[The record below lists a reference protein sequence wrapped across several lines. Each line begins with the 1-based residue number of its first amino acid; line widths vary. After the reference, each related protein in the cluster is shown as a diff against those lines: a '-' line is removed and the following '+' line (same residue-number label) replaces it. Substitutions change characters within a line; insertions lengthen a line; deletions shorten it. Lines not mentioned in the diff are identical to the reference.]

1 MINFKKY
8 GKRCLSLFLA
18 ASMILMPAV
27 QTFAE
32 EETAAATTDSTQT
45 AEEDRETQRQKCYA
59 IAPDSNSVE
68 NWPQGPAT
76 YADSAIVM
84 DMNSG
89 AVLYSKQIEKK
100 HYPASITK
108 LLTTLV
114 ALDNAELTDT
124 VEFSQDSISF
134 LEYGDA
140 HIGMTPGEQISM
152 EDALYA
158 VLLASANEVSYAVA
172 ESVGKK
178 MGGGYDTF
186 IQAMNDESEKL
197 GCTGSHWTNAN
208 GLHDE
213 QHYTT
218 AHDMAR
224 IGAAV
229 YQKEAFRTI
238 SQSLSHTIPA
248 TNLVNE
254 ERTFQQKHK
263 MLWPQNDNYYE
274 YCKGGK
280 TGYTDQ
286 ARTTLVTMA
295 DNGDMQLVAVVLYDF
310 GNDAYIDTRAMFD
323 YAYSNFSK
331 ISLKDQKL
339 PEGVKS
345 YEDEDAYIVLPKSAQ
360 FSDVKAEVKEDSN
373 KDGSGTVTFTYKG
386 QEVGSVKAAIEKTEE
401 SSAAVLGKKKD
412 KTTSTVV
419 TGISKF
425 MKIVIG
431 VVIAVVILLIIIVV
445 LANYRKQIR
454 RRRRKKGKRI
464 SAKLRNRGG
473 SVPGKGIWPSDER
486 RVQHSGGRTWRIR
499 KRSFFYYET
508 SGTKG
513 SERSRSSLISF
524 HCNKNPAPEKAGNFP
539 GRQQEIRK
547 SI

>member
-1 MINFKKY
+1 MINFKRY
-8 GKRCLSLFLA
+8 GKCCLSLFLA
-18 ASMILMPAV
+18 ASMILMPPV

-45 AEEDRETQRQKCYA
+45 AGEDRETQRQNCYA

-197 GCTGSHWTNAN
+197 GCTGSHWMNAN

-310 GNDAYIDTRAMFD
+310 GN
-323 YAYSNFSK
+323 
-331 ISLKDQKL
+331 
-339 PEGVKS
+339 
-345 YEDEDAYIVLPKSAQ
+345 DAYIVLPKSAQ

-454 RRRRKKGKRI
+454 RRRRKKGKRRN
-464 SAKLRNRGG
+464 AKSGNVKR
-473 SVPGKGIWPSDER
+473 KKKR
-486 RVQHSGGRTWRIR
+486 RR
-499 KRSFFYYET
+499 
-508 SGTKG
+508 
-513 SERSRSSLISF
+513 
-524 HCNKNPAPEKAGNFP
+524 
-539 GRQQEIRK
+539 
-547 SI
+547 

>member
-18 ASMILMPAV
+18 ASMILMPSV

-45 AEEDRETQRQKCYA
+45 EEEDRETQRQNCYA

-68 NWPQGPAT
+68 NLPQGPAT

-310 GNDAYIDTRAMFD
+310 GM
-323 YAYSNFSK
+323 
-331 ISLKDQKL
+331 
-339 PEGVKS
+339 
-345 YEDEDAYIVLPKSAQ
+345 
-360 FSDVKAEVKEDSN
+360 
-373 KDGSGTVTFTYKG
+373 
-386 QEVGSVKAAIEKTEE
+386 
-401 SSAAVLGKKKD
+401 
-412 KTTSTVV
+412 
-419 TGISKF
+419 
-425 MKIVIG
+425 M
-431 VVIAVVILLIIIVV
+431 LI
-445 LANYRKQIR
+445 
-454 RRRRKKGKRI
+454 
-464 SAKLRNRGG
+464 
-473 SVPGKGIWPSDER
+473 
-486 RVQHSGGRTWRIR
+486 
-499 KRSFFYYET
+499 
-508 SGTKG
+508 
-513 SERSRSSLISF
+513 
-524 HCNKNPAPEKAGNFP
+524 
-539 GRQQEIRK
+539 
-547 SI
+547 

>member
-27 QTFAE
+27 QIFAE

-45 AEEDRETQRQKCYA
+45 AEEDRETQRQNCYA
-59 IAPDSNSVE
+59 IVPDSNSVE

-197 GCTGSHWTNAN
+197 GCTGSHWMNAN

-238 SQSLSHTIPA
+238 RFRQ
-248 TNLVNE
+248 
-254 ERTFQQKHK
+254 R
-263 MLWPQNDNYYE
+263 
-274 YCKGGK
+274 
-280 TGYTDQ
+280 
-286 ARTTLVTMA
+286 
-295 DNGDMQLVAVVLYDF
+295 
-310 GNDAYIDTRAMFD
+310 
-323 YAYSNFSK
+323 
-331 ISLKDQKL
+331 
-339 PEGVKS
+339 
-345 YEDEDAYIVLPKSAQ
+345 
-360 FSDVKAEVKEDSN
+360 
-373 KDGSGTVTFTYKG
+373 
-386 QEVGSVKAAIEKTEE
+386 
-401 SSAAVLGKKKD
+401 
-412 KTTSTVV
+412 
-419 TGISKF
+419 
-425 MKIVIG
+425 
-431 VVIAVVILLIIIVV
+431 IL
-445 LANYRKQIR
+445 
-454 RRRRKKGKRI
+454 
-464 SAKLRNRGG
+464 
-473 SVPGKGIWPSDER
+473 
-486 RVQHSGGRTWRIR
+486 
-499 KRSFFYYET
+499 
-508 SGTKG
+508 
-513 SERSRSSLISF
+513 
-524 HCNKNPAPEKAGNFP
+524 
-539 GRQQEIRK
+539 
-547 SI
+547 

>member
-45 AEEDRETQRQKCYA
+45 AEEDRETQRQNCYA

-76 YADSAIVM
+76 YADTAIVM

-158 VLLASANEVSYAVA
+158 VLLA
-172 ESVGKK
+172 
-178 MGGGYDTF
+178 M
-186 IQAMNDESEKL
+186 IDESEKL

-373 KDGSGTVTFTYKG
+373 KDGSGIVTFTYKG

-401 SSAAVLGKKKD
+401 SSAAVFGKKKD

-454 RRRRKKGKRI
+454 RRRRKKGKRRN
-464 SAKLRNRGG
+464 AKSGNVKR
-473 SVPGKGIWPSDER
+473 KKKR
-486 RVQHSGGRTWRIR
+486 RR
-499 KRSFFYYET
+499 
-508 SGTKG
+508 
-513 SERSRSSLISF
+513 
-524 HCNKNPAPEKAGNFP
+524 
-539 GRQQEIRK
+539 
-547 SI
+547 

>member
-18 ASMILMPAV
+18 ASMILMPSV

-45 AEEDRETQRQKCYA
+45 EEEDRETQRQNCYA

-238 SQSLSHTIPA
+238 SQSLSHTIPV

-310 GNDAYIDTRAMFD
+310 GN
-323 YAYSNFSK
+323 
-331 ISLKDQKL
+331 
-339 PEGVKS
+339 
-345 YEDEDAYIVLPKSAQ
+345 DAYIVLPKSAQ

-454 RRRRKKGKRI
+454 RRRRKKGKRRN
-464 SAKLRNRGG
+464 AKSGNVKR
-473 SVPGKGIWPSDER
+473 KKKR
-486 RVQHSGGRTWRIR
+486 RR
-499 KRSFFYYET
+499 
-508 SGTKG
+508 
-513 SERSRSSLISF
+513 
-524 HCNKNPAPEKAGNFP
+524 
-539 GRQQEIRK
+539 
-547 SI
+547 

>member
-18 ASMILMPAV
+18 ASMILMPSV

-45 AEEDRETQRQKCYA
+45 EEEDRETQRQHCYA

-229 YQKEAFRTI
+229 YQKEALRTI
-238 SQSLSHTIPA
+238 SQSLSHTIPV

-310 GNDAYIDTRAMFD
+310 GN
-323 YAYSNFSK
+323 
-331 ISLKDQKL
+331 
-339 PEGVKS
+339 
-345 YEDEDAYIVLPKSAQ
+345 DAYIVLPKSAQ

-454 RRRRKKGKRI
+454 RRRRKKGKRRN
-464 SAKLRNRGG
+464 AKSGNVKR
-473 SVPGKGIWPSDER
+473 KKKR
-486 RVQHSGGRTWRIR
+486 RR
-499 KRSFFYYET
+499 
-508 SGTKG
+508 
-513 SERSRSSLISF
+513 
-524 HCNKNPAPEKAGNFP
+524 
-539 GRQQEIRK
+539 
-547 SI
+547 

>member
-18 ASMILMPAV
+18 ASMILMPSV

-45 AEEDRETQRQKCYA
+45 EEEDRETQRQNCYA

-178 MGGGYDTF
+178 MGGG
-186 IQAMNDESEKL
+186 
-197 GCTGSHWTNAN
+197 
-208 GLHDE
+208 
-213 QHYTT
+213 
-218 AHDMAR
+218 
-224 IGAAV
+224 
-229 YQKEAFRTI
+229 
-238 SQSLSHTIPA
+238 
-248 TNLVNE
+248 
-254 ERTFQQKHK
+254 
-263 MLWPQNDNYYE
+263 
-274 YCKGGK
+274 
-280 TGYTDQ
+280 
-286 ARTTLVTMA
+286 
-295 DNGDMQLVAVVLYDF
+295 
-310 GNDAYIDTRAMFD
+310 
-323 YAYSNFSK
+323 
-331 ISLKDQKL
+331 
-339 PEGVKS
+339 
-345 YEDEDAYIVLPKSAQ
+345 
-360 FSDVKAEVKEDSN
+360 
-373 KDGSGTVTFTYKG
+373 
-386 QEVGSVKAAIEKTEE
+386 
-401 SSAAVLGKKKD
+401 
-412 KTTSTVV
+412 
-419 TGISKF
+419 
-425 MKIVIG
+425 
-431 VVIAVVILLIIIVV
+431 
-445 LANYRKQIR
+445 
-454 RRRRKKGKRI
+454 
-464 SAKLRNRGG
+464 
-473 SVPGKGIWPSDER
+473 
-486 RVQHSGGRTWRIR
+486 
-499 KRSFFYYET
+499 
-508 SGTKG
+508 
-513 SERSRSSLISF
+513 
-524 HCNKNPAPEKAGNFP
+524 
-539 GRQQEIRK
+539 
-547 SI
+547 

>member
-45 AEEDRETQRQKCYA
+45 AEEDRETQRQNCYA
-59 IAPDSNSVE
+59 IAPDSNSVD

-114 ALDNAELTDT
+114 ALDHAKLTDK

-134 LEYGDA
+134 LQYGDA
-140 HIGMTPGEQISM
+140 HIGMRAGEELTL
-152 EDALYA
+152 EDSLYA

-172 ESVGKK
+172 ESVGKQ
-178 MGGGYDTF
+178 MGGDYNTF
-186 IQAMNDESEKL
+186 IEAMNEESDAL

-218 AHDMAR
+218 AHDMAL

-238 SQSLSHTIPA
+238 AQSLTHQIPP

-254 ERTFQQKHK
+254 VRTVNQKHK
-263 MLWPQNDNYYE
+263 MLWPQNANYYE

-295 DNGDMQLVAVVLYDF
+295 DNGELQLVAVVLYDF
-310 GNDAYIDTRAMFD
+310 GSDAYTDTRAIFD
-323 YAYSNFSK
+323 YGFNNFYFQK
-331 ISLKDQKL
+331 MYVDKWKDVPNRY
-339 PEGVKS
+339 PEGSILTIDGETSHFFVNGMQKQS
-345 YEDEDAYIVLPKSAQ
+345 EEILGTTYFKAPPGEMKIKFHVSTWTKTLP
-360 FSDVKAEVKEDSN
+360 
-373 KDGSGTVTFTYKG
+373 
-386 QEVGSVKAAIEKTEE
+386 SVK
-401 SSAAVLGKKKD
+401 V
-412 KTTSTVV
+412 
-419 TGISKF
+419 
-425 MKIVIG
+425 
-431 VVIAVVILLIIIVV
+431 
-445 LANYRKQIR
+445 
-454 RRRRKKGKRI
+454 
-464 SAKLRNRGG
+464 
-473 SVPGKGIWPSDER
+473 
-486 RVQHSGGRTWRIR
+486 RIR
-499 KRSFFYYET
+499 EVW
-508 SGTKG
+508 
-513 SERSRSSLISF
+513 L
-524 HCNKNPAPEKAGNFP
+524 
-539 GRQQEIRK
+539 
-547 SI
+547 

>member
-45 AEEDRETQRQKCYA
+45 AEEDRETQRQNCYA

-295 DNGDMQLVAVVLYDF
+295 DNGEMELAAVILYDY
-310 GNDAYIDTRAMFD
+310 GVDAYTDTRAMMD
-323 YAYSNFSK
+323 YVFQNFSK
-331 ISLKDQKL
+331 VPITKL
-339 PEGVKS
+339 EQPEEVAKYTS
-345 YEDEDAYIVLPKSAQ
+345 EDAYIVLPNGADTSQVKCEITEVKGEKGTAVFTIQGQNVGSTEVLL
-360 FSDVKAEVKEDSN
+360 SDVYFQKEKDVQVSDSDNKNITAVTGEQAKEKRPVKKMVLIGAS
-373 KDGSGTVTFTYKG
+373 
-386 QEVGSVKAAIEKTEE
+386 A
-401 SSAAVLGKKKD
+401 AAVLAAAVG
-412 KTTSTVV
+412 
-419 TGISKF
+419 GR
-425 MKIVIG
+425 IVY
-431 VVIAVVILLIIIVV
+431 VRYQR
-445 LANYRKQIR
+445 NKRRKQR
-454 RRRRKKGKRI
+454 RRRRKK
-464 SAKLRNRGG
+464 
-473 SVPGKGIWPSDER
+473 
-486 RVQHSGGRTWRIR
+486 
-499 KRSFFYYET
+499 
-508 SGTKG
+508 
-513 SERSRSSLISF
+513 
-524 HCNKNPAPEKAGNFP
+524 
-539 GRQQEIRK
+539 
-547 SI
+547 

>member
-1 MINFKKY
+1 MINIKKY

-18 ASMILMPAV
+18 AAMILTPAA
-27 QTFAE
+27 QTFAVE
-32 EETAAATTDSTQT
+32 EVTAGSTADSAANNSADNTTATDSTAATADSTQT
-45 AEEDRETQRQKCYA
+45 EGEDRETQRQNCHA
-59 IAPDSNSVE
+59 IAPDTNSVE
-68 NWPQGPAT
+68 NWPQGPTT

-89 AVLYSKQIEKK
+89 AVLYGKQIEKQ

-114 ALDNAELTDT
+114 ALDNADLTDT

-140 HIGMTPGEQISM
+140 HIGMTPGEKITL

-186 IQAMNDESEKL
+186 IQAMNDESKKL
-197 GCTGSHWTNAN
+197 GCIGSHWTNAN

-238 SQSLSHTIPA
+238 SQSLTHTIPA

-295 DNGDMQLVAVVLYDF
+295 DNGEMQLVAVVLYDF
-310 GNDAYIDTRAMFD
+310 GNDAYVDTRAMFD
-323 YAYSNFSK
+323 YAYNNFSK
-331 ISLKDQKL
+331 VALKDQKL

-345 YEDEDAYIVLPKSAQ
+345 YEDDDAYIVLPNGAQ
-360 FSDVKAEVKEDSN
+360 FSDVKAEVKADGDEDG
-373 KDGSGTVTFTYKG
+373 KGTVSFTYKG
-386 QEVGSVKAAIEKTEE
+386 QEVGSVKAVVDKTAE
-401 SSAAVLGKKKD
+401 SSASVKNQKKD
-412 KTTSTVV
+412 KSSLGAVS
-419 TGISKF
+419 GISKF
-425 MKIVIG
+425 LKIVIG
-431 VVIAVVILLIIIVV
+431 AVIAVVVLLVIVIV
-445 LANYRKQIR
+445 LVNYKKAGQ
-454 RRRRKKGKRI
+454 RRRKKGKN
-464 SAKLRNRGG
+464 KK
-473 SVPGKGIWPSDER
+473 VQVGKVR
-486 RVQHSGGRTWRIR
+486 RKK
-499 KRSFFYYET
+499 KR
-508 SGTKG
+508 
-513 SERSRSSLISF
+513 RR
-524 HCNKNPAPEKAGNFP
+524 
-539 GRQQEIRK
+539 
-547 SI
+547 

>member
-18 ASMILMPAV
+18 VSMILMPSV

-45 AEEDRETQRQKCYA
+45 EEEDRETQRQNCYA

-238 SQSLSHTIPA
+238 SQSLSHTIPV

-310 GNDAYIDTRAMFD
+310 GNDA
-323 YAYSNFSK
+323 
-331 ISLKDQKL
+331 
-339 PEGVKS
+339 
-345 YEDEDAYIVLPKSAQ
+345 
-360 FSDVKAEVKEDSN
+360 
-373 KDGSGTVTFTYKG
+373 
-386 QEVGSVKAAIEKTEE
+386 
-401 SSAAVLGKKKD
+401 
-412 KTTSTVV
+412 
-419 TGISKF
+419 
-425 MKIVIG
+425 
-431 VVIAVVILLIIIVV
+431 
-445 LANYRKQIR
+445 
-454 RRRRKKGKRI
+454 
-464 SAKLRNRGG
+464 
-473 SVPGKGIWPSDER
+473 
-486 RVQHSGGRTWRIR
+486 
-499 KRSFFYYET
+499 
-508 SGTKG
+508 
-513 SERSRSSLISF
+513 
-524 HCNKNPAPEKAGNFP
+524 
-539 GRQQEIRK
+539 
-547 SI
+547 